1 MPKTNVNTASRDEL
15 VEAGVRADLA
25 DEILKLRRKGKITSA
40 DALEEV
46 HGVGPAT
53 LEQLRKVL
61 DFSDK
66 SGNGEAQR
74 GEQAREA
81 QREEQARDTQ
91 REEQARDTQ
100 REEQARDTQRE
111 ERPREA
117 ERAEPAREPERAER
131 ARPQE
136 RDESPR
142 EPARV
147 ARQMAETAGSIG
159 RESADA
165 AREAASA
172 GAQAT
177 ANVARGGLQLLQ
189 HTVEAVDEVEREVV
203 DRSTQGVTQLSE
215 LFVDLIGTQSRHN
228 VETLAALTRAMRYD
242 ALIQIQSDF
251 LRASME
257 RMAEFSRRYLEMTQQ
272 VMTAAAA
279 TPDRDRRD
287 RRHRAA

>member
-1 MPKTNVNTASRDEL
+1 MAKTNVNTASRDEL
-15 VEAGVRADLA
+15 VEAGIRADLA
-25 DEILKLRRKGKITSA
+25 DEILKLRRKSKITSA

-66 SGNGEAQR
+66 PGNGEAKR
-74 GEQAREA
+74 GEEGQDAR
-81 QREEQARDTQ
+81 RDEQ
-91 REEQARDTQ
+91 
-100 REEQARDTQRE
+100 
-111 ERPREA
+111 P
-117 ERAEPAREPERAER
+117 PEPERAER

-136 RDESPR
+136 REEQPR
-142 EPARV
+142 ETARV
-147 ARQMAETAGSIG
+147 ARQVAEDARSIG

-172 GAQAT
+172 GAQAAT
-177 ANVARGGLQLLQ
+177 NVARGGLQLLQ
-189 HTVEAVDEVEREVV
+189 RTADVVDEAERDVL
-203 DRSTQGVTQLSE
+203 DRSTKGVTQLSE
-215 LFVDLIGTQSRHN
+215 LFVDLIGAQSRHN
-228 VETLAALTRAMRYD
+228 VETLAALTRAVRYD

-257 RMAEFSRRYLEMTQQ
+257 RMAEFSRRYMEMTQQ
-272 VMTAAAA
+272 VMSSATAA
-279 TPDRDRRD
+279 TQDRERRD

>member
-91 REEQARDTQ
+91 REE
-100 REEQARDTQRE
+100 
-111 ERPREA
+111 RPREA

-147 ARQMAETAGSIG
+147 ARQVAETAGSIG

-189 HTVEAVDEVEREVV
+189 RTVEAVDEVEREVV

>member
-1 MPKTNVNTASRDEL
+1 MAKTNVNTASRDEL

-53 LEQLRKVL
+53 LEQLRKTL
-61 DFSDK
+61 DFSDR
-66 SGNGEAQR
+66 SGNGSTER
-74 GEQAREA
+74 GEQAQDV
-81 QREEQARDTQ
+81 QRD
-91 REEQARDTQ
+91 
-100 REEQARDTQRE
+100 
-111 ERPREA
+111 ERPRGA
-117 ERAEPAREPERAER
+117 ERSEPAREPAREPERAER

-136 RDESPR
+136 REEQPR

-147 ARQMAETAGSIG
+147 ARQVAETAGAIG
-159 RESADA
+159 RESTDA

-172 GAQAT
+172 GAQAAT
-177 ANVARGGLQLLQ
+177 NVARGGLQLLQ
-189 HTVEAVDEVEREVV
+189 RTADAAGEVERDVLE
-203 DRSTQGVTQLSE
+203 RSTQGVTQLSE
-215 LFVDLIGTQSRHN
+215 LFVDLIGAQSRHN
-228 VETLAALTRAMRYD
+228 VETLAALTRAVRYD
-242 ALIQIQSDF
+242 ALIEIQRDF

-257 RMAEFSRRYLEMTQQ
+257 RMAEFSRRYFEMTQQ
-272 VMTAAAA
+272 VMSYAVAA